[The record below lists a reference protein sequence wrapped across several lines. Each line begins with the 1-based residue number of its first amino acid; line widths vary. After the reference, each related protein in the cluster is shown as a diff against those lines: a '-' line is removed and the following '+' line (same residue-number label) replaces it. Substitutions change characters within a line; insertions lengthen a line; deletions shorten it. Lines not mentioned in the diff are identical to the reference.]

1 MKKLLFALLA
11 ACIAALVTTNG
22 AYAQK
27 PVNPEILEPQK
38 NITAIEKAL
47 IPVNDNIV
55 GIGAISPKALKDFA
69 NTYKNVTGESWE
81 KIKDGFAT
89 RFTINGVMSTI
100 YYNTK
105 GRWTGSLKQ
114 YSEDKMPQ
122 NIRAII
128 KPEYY
133 DYSITSVDE
142 VENIDSHGIPTYI
155 VHLEDKNN
163 IKLVRIY
170 DRQMDVWEKFQK
182 S

>member
-1 MKKLLFALLA
+1 MKKILFALLA
-11 ACIAALVTTNG
+11 GCIPALVTTNG
-22 AYAQK
+22 AYAQNTA
-27 PVNPEILEPQK
+27 NPEILEPPK
-38 NITAIEKAL
+38 NFPAIEKAL
-47 IPVNDNIV
+47 TPVNNNTV
-55 GIGAISPKALKDFA
+55 GINSISPKALKDFT
-69 NTYKNVTGESWE
+69 NRYKNVTGESWE
-81 KIKDGFAT
+81 KIKNGFAA
-89 RFTINGVMSTI
+89 RFIINGVMNTI
-100 YYNTK
+100 YYNK
-105 GRWTGSLKQ
+105 RKWIGSLKH

-142 VENIDSHGIPTYI
+142 VENIDSNGIPTYI